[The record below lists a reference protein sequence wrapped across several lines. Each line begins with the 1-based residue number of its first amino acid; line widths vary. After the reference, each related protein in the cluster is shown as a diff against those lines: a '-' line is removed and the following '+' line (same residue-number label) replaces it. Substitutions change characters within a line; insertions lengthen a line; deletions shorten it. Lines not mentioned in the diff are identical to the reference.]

1 METLHNPAAGITLMS
16 PIELQEGVASLS
28 RGAYFK
34 EATLDMALSIL
45 TESAARMSGVERVS
59 IWALTD
65 DQRELRC
72 LELYELTTGQHSRG
86 GEIDA
91 KRYPAYFRA
100 LRSENCIA
108 ADDAYVHPSTL
119 EFAADY
125 LPQHKITA
133 MLDTPIH
140 IRGELQGVLCLEQVA
155 SRQPWTTAH
164 RLFAHAVANLVTLAL
179 VEYEADEAR
188 RLALKANERLKA
200 VFDASR
206 DALLLTDGESGVVL
220 DANRQAESLFGCA
233 RRDLVGKSQ
242 SQLYPESIENEVVRN
257 FRQVVD
263 GQRHSDLVSEIQ
275 RSDGTLRTVEIT
287 TEVADLSDGQRLALE
302 IFRPL

>member
-1 METLHNPAAGITLMS
+1 METVLNPATGITLMS
-16 PIELQEGVASLS
+16 PTDLPEGVASLS

-34 EATLDMALSIL
+34 EAPLDMTLSIL
-45 TESAARMSGVERVS
+45 TESAARMSGIERVS

-65 DQRELRC
+65 DQCELRC
-72 LELYELTTGQHSRG
+72 LDLYELITGQHSRG

-100 LRSENCIA
+100 LHSENCIA
-108 ADDAYVHPSTL
+108 ADDAYLHPSTL
-119 EFAADY
+119 EFAVDY
-125 LPQHKITA
+125 LPQHQITA

-155 SRQPWTTAH
+155 SRQPWTTAY

-179 VEYEADEAR
+179 VEYEAEEAR

-220 DANRQAESLFGCA
+220 DANRQAESLFGCT
-233 RRDLVGKSQ
+233 RHDLVGKRQ
-242 SQLYPESIENEVVRN
+242 SQLYPESIENEVSRN
-257 FRQVVD
+257 FRPIVE
-263 GQRHSDLVSEIQ
+263 GQRHADLVSAIQ

-302 IFRPL
+302 IFRPI